1 MSALHLSQ
9 QTIQQLK
16 QIQARL
22 DQLQPE
28 AEPQAV
34 IVPGSPRPKG
44 TVVVFTGSFNP
55 PTSAHLALL
64 KDAYTHLHKRSSR
77 SEPPK
82 LYAAFSKR
90 TIDKENVE
98 RPLLLDK
105 VYLLHSILKR
115 RLAHTGIMLFNR
127 GLYVEQAQAVRT
139 AFAGVRRLFFLIG
152 YDKLVQIFDPHYYTD
167 RDTALLA
174 LFKLADLLV
183 APRGNGGEHEIEEL
197 LHQPQNER
205 FARHVQIIPFDTRY
219 RGVSSTE
226 IRQGRGATTHIIP
239 HEVQQFMRETHPYSP
254 PFQREDGTQ
263 LDIYDEHIKQL
274 QQLLQMRIR

>member
-9 QTIQQLK
+9 QTIEQLK
-16 QIQARL
+16 QIQSRL
-22 DQLQPE
+22 NQLQPE

-34 IVPGSPRPKG
+34 IVPGSPQPKG
-44 TVVVFTGSFNP
+44 TVAVFTGSFNP
-55 PTSAHLALL
+55 PTTAHLALL
-64 KDAYTHLHKRSSR
+64 KDASTYLRDHFGQAQ
-77 SEPPK
+77 

-105 VYLLHSILKR
+105 VYLLHTILKH
-115 RLAHTGIMLFNR
+115 RLAHIGIMLFNR
-127 GLYVEQAQAVRT
+127 GLYVEQAKAIH
-139 AFAGVRRLFFLIG
+139 ASFPGVRRLFFLIG

-174 LFKLADLLV
+174 LFKLADLIV

-205 FARHVQIIPFDTRY
+205 FAQHVHVMPFDASY
-219 RGVSSTE
+219 RTISSTE
-226 IRQGRGATTHIIP
+226 VRQGGKAAIQATP
-239 HEVQQFMRETHPYSP
+239 REVQQFIRETHAYAP
-254 PFQREDGTQ
+254 PLQRADSTQ
-263 LDIYDEHIKQL
+263 VDVYGERIKQL
-274 QQLLQMRIR
+274 QRLLQS

>member
-9 QTIQQLK
+9 QTVEQFK
-16 QIQARL
+16 QIQSRL

-34 IVPGSPRPKG
+34 IVPGSPQPKG

-55 PTSAHLALL
+55 PTAAHLALL
-64 KDAYTHLHKRSSR
+64 KDASTYLSDHL
-77 SEPPK
+77 EQAQ
-82 LYAAFSKR
+82 LYAAFSKH

-105 VYLLHSILKR
+105 VYLLHTILKR

-127 GLYVEQAQAVRT
+127 GLYVEQAEAVYAT
-139 AFAGVRRLFFLIG
+139 FPGVRQLFFLIG

-167 RDTALLA
+167 RDSSLLA
-174 LFKLADLLV
+174 LFNLASLLV
-183 APRGNGGEHEIEEL
+183 APRGDGGEQEIEEL

-205 FARHVQIIPFDTRY
+205 FAQHVQIMPFDASY
-219 RGVSSTE
+219 RAISSTE
-226 IRQGRGATTHIIP
+226 VRQGGKAAMHATP
-239 HEVQQFMRETHPYSP
+239 REVQQFIRETRAYAP
-254 PFQREDGTQ
+254 PLQRADGTQ
-263 LDIYDEHIKQL
+263 VDVYSERSKQL
-274 QQLLQMRIR
+274 QQLLQS